1 MRPRAIRRSAATS
14 FFRGVLETV
23 ASSLGEKEDTSR
35 DCGGY
40 YRDRGD
46 SRPTFEMTVLF
57 SVPWRTVQKRAGDPS
72 GVS

>member
-1 MRPRAIRRSAATS
+1 M
-14 FFRGVLETV
+14 
-23 ASSLGEKEDTSR
+23 SR

-57 SVPWRTVQKRAGDPS
+57 SVHGGLCKSEPADDPP
-72 GVS
+72 GVSCGAAGWEGKEIFKHVFATFRARYRENSW

>member
-1 MRPRAIRRSAATS
+1 MRSRKIRSAATS

-23 ASSLGEKEDTSR
+23 ASSRGEKEDTSR

-57 SVPWRTVQKRAGDPS
+57 SVHGGLCKSEPAGDPS
-72 GVS
+72 GAS